1 MFYVIG
7 YRVKT
12 IATHKFSKG
21 EFMVK
26 VLDQATQLSTDV
38 DIIAANTLPEPTQAD
53 SVIPLEQADA
63 ALGAEIKKRIDE
75 IDMTDTNS
83 IVSFGSAAQEELQV
97 ISQYMLQGVRNK
109 DVGPAG
115 DSLRDIVTTIRG
127 FSVSEMDLRRERS
140 WWEKLLGRAAPIAKF
155 TARFEMVQ
163 DQIDKITENL
173 LNHET
178 TLLKDIKSLDLLYE
192 KTLNFYDELA
202 LYIAAGEAKLKDL
215 DTTIIPQKEAAVQS
229 ADPDDQVL
237 AAQNLRDLRAARDD
251 LERRVHD
258 LKLTRQVT
266 MQSLPSIRLVQ
277 ENDKSLVTKINS
289 TLVNT
294 VPLWE
299 TQLAQALTIQRSA
312 EAAKA
317 VREANDLT
325 NELLTANAANLR
337 ETNKVIRQEMERGVF
352 DINAIKQAN
361 ADLIGT
367 IEESLAIADEGK
379 AKRKSAEAE
388 LKKMETDL
396 RDTLAAAKAR
406 KSADI
411 DSVGDVGDA
420 TK

>member
-388 LKKMETDL
+388 LQKMETDL

>member
-1 MFYVIG
+1 
-7 YRVKT
+7 
-12 IATHKFSKG
+12 
-21 EFMVK
+21 
-26 VLDQATQLSTDV
+26 V
-38 DIIAANTLPEPTQAD
+38 DIIAANSLPEPTQAD
-53 SVIPLEQADA
+53 SVISLEQADPKI
-63 ALGAEIKKRIDE
+63 GAEIKKRIDE

-97 ISQYMLQGVRNK
+97 ISQSMLQGVRNK

-127 FSVSEMDLRRERS
+127 FSVSEMDLRRDRS

-202 LYIAAGEAKLKDL
+202 LYIAAGEAKLQDL
-215 DTTIIPQKEAAVQS
+215 DTTIIPQQEAAVQS

-388 LKKMETDL
+388 LQKMETDL

-406 KSADI
+406 KSAP
-411 DSVGDVGDA
+411 SAAVDA
-420 TK
+420 ATGALT